1 MARQARAP
9 GLLTAIPRPRLPKAI
24 ARRIPPARASVR
36 PPVVDT
42 TPYPPQNPN
51 QILDRRRSV
60 QYTNGMR
67 NTPADVRC
75 PPPLL
80 LTFGTPPNQVDSA
93 REYVPRVH
101 DLTPIRQIPR
111 RRVGPDLPR
120 TRGRHPKLRGATLA
134 QLKAIASYRKRNGKP
149 TIYAGRAARGI
160 LRALNQAER
169 NLRIELQADRARMQ
183 RSFDL
188 ASQLQVMLRASR
200 SRTTPTAFPG
210 TLVRSNSRSPIATR
224 SHIPCSTAPP
234 PPPAR
239 SSPRPL

>member
-1 MARQARAP
+1 VAGQARPARP
-9 GLLTAIPRPRLPKAI
+9 LTPIPRPPRPTTI
-24 ARRIPPARASVR
+24 ARRIPSARASLC
-36 PPVVDT
+36 PPVVDI
-42 TPYPPQNPN
+42 TPLPPQSPN
-51 QILDRRRSV
+51 QILDRCRSV
-60 QYTNGMR
+60 QYTNGM
-67 NTPADVRC
+67 NTTSTDVRC

-80 LTFGTPPNQVDSA
+80 LTFTYPPQQVESA

-160 LRALNQAER
+160 LRALKEAEHR
-169 NLRIELQADRARMQ
+169 LRIEMQADRARMQ
-183 RSFDL
+183 RSFDR

-200 SRTTPTAFPG
+200 PRTTPTAFPG
-210 TLVRSNSRSPIATR
+210 TLVRSNSCPPIAIR

-234 PPPAR
+234 AR
-239 SSPRPL
+239 PSPRPSWLP